1 MANVKNYIEPGGEK
15 TVIGG
20 TIEIG
25 ANATLDVK
33 TGATVN
39 GLSVV
44 PLPVAA
50 ADTLGGVKV
59 GTGLEIADGVL
70 SVDFPTV
77 PDADADTKGLVKAAA
92 NIPDSEAEAL
102 ATLVGEFNDLLA
114 ALKAAGIMVAD
125 AAEAGGGANPE

>member
-1 MANVKNYIEPGGEK
+1 MANVKNYIEQGGEK

-33 TGATVN
+33 AGATVS
-39 GLSVV
+39 GLSVI

-50 ADTLGGVKV
+50 ADTLGCVKV

-102 ATLVGEFNDLLA
+102 ATLVGEFNDLLD
-114 ALKAAGIMVAD
+114 ALKAAGLMVPD
-125 AAEAGGGANPE
+125 SSSGGGDVPAE